1 MIKKLFKFWKPETLW
16 FIKEFIFVFILWLWC
31 INFSYWLWINDYN
44 QDNAI
49 FWTIDNNN
57 IQYIQTY
64 SAYWPAYVW
73 IDNWINFYSKFW
85 LDEFDKIWV
94 IWSYAWNRWILMR
107 IDNNLYTFSY
117 YYPWNFRPS
126 AYKFTKVSLC
136 DWTYNNCTKIGFD
149 AFLWYADD
157 WLYFTDYYMNYLGV
171 DSAEV
176 LFICL
181 KFGDWSNSICLNS
194 FWRNYNSS
202 MIFSDF
208 EWDRNFDTSLLWPSN
223 IENILWF
230 TLIADESPFP
240 VHSSG
245 GGWLWQRFPINW
257 NRPWIKWS
265 SMVREYT
272 NDEILSAFVLYWF
285 DKNYS
290 CYAWIP
296 INWDY
301 SWYVLWSGASIFD
314 IVSNFYDLWYTSV
327 SQFSDYDLEVAAKW
341 LDYYASSVQ
350 SSVFYYSWWYD
361 IFYWFKNGVLS
372 NQSHWMQSLFYYWT
386 YFWQFSS
393 REAIDI
399 INFCRLS
406 LDNTLSW
413 TWIYSWTLPDIP
425 ILNQIS
431 FDDNWNAIWFAWD
444 FWTWE
449 SMLSAL
455 SWENI
460 DYDFIWFASYLKDKF
475 QTIFIWNAYHTTWI
489 IPEYILWFLMLFLLF
504 KFLRK

>member
-1 MIKKLFKFWKPETLW
+1 MKQFFQYYFSLLFITYKINMIKKWFKYLLWLFVFWLW
-16 FIKEFIFVFILWLWC
+16 FI
-31 INFSYWLWINDYN
+31 NFSFAAVWSL
-44 QDNAI
+44 
-49 FWTIDNNN
+49 TIDLEKW
-57 IQYIQTY
+57 QETQR
-64 SAYWPAYVW
+64 
-73 IDNWINFYSKFW
+73 D
-85 LDEFDKIWV
+85 
-94 IWSYAWNRWILMR
+94 
-107 IDNNLYTFSY
+107 
-117 YYPWNFRPS
+117 
-126 AYKFTKVSLC
+126 
-136 DWTYNNCTKIGFD
+136 
-149 AFLWYADD
+149 
-157 WLYFTDYYMNYLGV
+157 
-171 DSAEV
+171 
-176 LFICL
+176 
-181 KFGDWSNSICLNS
+181 
-194 FWRNYNSS
+194 
-202 MIFSDF
+202 
-208 EWDRNFDTSLLWPSN
+208 
-223 IENILWF
+223 WF
-230 TLIADESPFP
+230 TLWIDENFNFYMRNEVDDYNFWFFSIAWRNRYYSNDVVGWIDWKFYYTTSNWYFNSRNRNYAWWIPSLYCITSLDSYCEWWNLEINDNFYDLDFVWISIYDAGAQGEISSLYCLKTAENKYCFNNGSRTSVEWINLSKTMTRWDFVWKFWNSPYN
-240 VHSSG
+240 SSG
-245 GGWLWQRFPINW
+245 GGWAWQRFPINW

-272 NDEILSAFVLYWF
+272 NDEILSAFGLYWF

-393 REAIDI
+393 REAVDI
-399 INFCRLS
+399 INYCRLS

-460 DYDFIWFASYLKDKF
+460 DYDFIWFASDLKDKF
-475 QTIFIWNAYHTTWI
+475 QNIFIWNAYHTTWI